1 VGELLD
7 LELDCVHEIP
17 GQGAW
22 LKVPLGKLATERM
35 VPLDEETVALIDR
48 ICAHRSPGRPLP
60 HPRTARPTEFLLTH
74 HGRRVT
80 VYQLRGVLTRV
91 AHDAGLPTTTPHQL
105 RHTYATA
112 LVNAGVS
119 LQSLMAL
126 LGHVSA
132 EMSLRYGRLFD
143 STVKAE
149 YERALTAAK
158 AHLGSL
164 PAQPPTGRTTLPI
177 IDSDW
182 KQTPAIK
189 ARLAGGF
196 CIRAQVQGP
205 CAYAN
210 ICEHCPN
217 FRTDAGYLPVL
228 AAQRADAETLAR
240 DAEARGWGS
249 EAERHRRLIERLDA
263 HIHAVQTG

>member
-1 VGELLD
+1 
-7 LELDCVHEIP
+7 
-17 GQGAW
+17 
-22 LKVPLGKLATERM
+22 
-35 VPLDEETVALIDR
+35 
-48 ICAHRSPGRPLP
+48 
-60 HPRTARPTEFLLTH
+60 
-74 HGRRVT
+74 
-80 VYQLRGVLTRV
+80 
-91 AHDAGLPTTTPHQL
+91 
-105 RHTYATA
+105 
-112 LVNAGVS
+112 
-119 LQSLMAL
+119 MAL

-132 EMSLRYGRLFD
+132 SMSLRYGRLFD

-164 PAQPPTGRTTLPI
+164 PTEPPAGRTTLPI
-177 IDSDW
+177 IAGDW
-182 KQTPAIK
+182 KQAPAVK

-196 CIRAQVQGP
+196 CVRAQVQGP

-228 AAQRADAETLAR
+228 AAQRADAESLAR

-249 EAERHRRLIERLDA
+249 EADRHRRLIERLDA
-263 HIHAVQTG
+263 HIRAAQTG